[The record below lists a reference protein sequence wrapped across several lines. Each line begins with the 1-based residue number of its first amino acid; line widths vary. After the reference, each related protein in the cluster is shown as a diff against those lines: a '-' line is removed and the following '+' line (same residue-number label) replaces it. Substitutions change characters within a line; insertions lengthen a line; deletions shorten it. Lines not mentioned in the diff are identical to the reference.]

1 MVNGINYLQHI
12 AIESV
17 VSHLKG
23 LGHAM
28 LDNSSPDQLA
38 IKLTKNIKIKVPIKT
53 NTKKANKIHGWAKL
67 EKVKVDSIPTSAQ
80 LFSGLSTNFDES
92 VIYDVQKSSLVVIWP
107 WYRQKK
113 KALPIWILDLINV
126 KIKQNTV
133 KYRHLPTLNWFLC
146 FTLL

>member
-38 IKLTKNIKIKVPIKT
+38 IKLTKNIKIKVLIKT
-53 NTKKANKIHGWAKL
+53 NTKKPTRAMDGQNWRRLKWIPFQLVNPQPNFFQVYLLILMKVSFMLSANHPWL
-67 EKVKVDSIPTSAQ
+67 
-80 LFSGLSTNFDES
+80 LFARDFA
-92 VIYDVQKSSLVVIWP
+92 
-107 WYRQKK
+107 KK
-113 KALPIWILDLINV
+113 KALPI
-126 KIKQNTV
+126 
-133 KYRHLPTLNWFLC
+133 
-146 FTLL
+146 